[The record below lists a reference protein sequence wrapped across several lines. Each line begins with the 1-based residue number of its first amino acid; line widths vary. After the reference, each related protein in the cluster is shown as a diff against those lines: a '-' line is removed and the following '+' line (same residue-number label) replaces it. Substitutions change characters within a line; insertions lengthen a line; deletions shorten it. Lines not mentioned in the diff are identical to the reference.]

1 MPALYPM
8 MSAVESFRPDDCVRK
23 FISEQAVTPYIG
35 VVTHI
40 VPATCKVHVQWPY
53 GNDAESPETLVVVNP
68 DIVGFPSALT
78 DASYSSYEKTRSEK
92 QFGKSSLAPR
102 SMKSRSR
109 PFMFRMATE
118 NEKMAI
124 RIAHTFSTNVL
135 GKLTDE
141 ICACQAEGLND
152 LQAYDRAFKKF
163 GSICPDHLIRYS
175 TCKIYGIETKE

>member
-8 MSAVESFRPDDCVRK
+8 MSAAETFRPDDCVRK

-35 VVTHI
+35 VVTHV
-40 VPATCKVHVQWPY
+40 VPATQKVHVQWPH
-53 GNDAESPETLVVVNP
+53 GNEAEAPETLVPVNP
-68 DIVGFPSALT
+68 EIAGFPTALT

-92 QFGKSSLAPR
+92 QYGRSHLAPR
-102 SMKSRSR
+102 SLMSRR
-109 PFMFRMATE
+109 AGDMMAL
-118 NEKMAI
+118 

-152 LQAYDRAFKKF
+152 LQAYDRAFRKF
-163 GSICPDHLIRYS
+163 GLICPDHLIKFS